1 MVEKQVFMTQEGY
14 NKIEE
19 ELEELKSVKR
29 KEISDRIKQA
39 LEFGDI
45 SENSEYDQAK
55 SDQAQL
61 EERIIKLEG
70 MLRDSAIIEE
80 ESLSTTEVSIGS
92 TVKLKAENTG
102 ETMEIMIVG
111 SAEADPFE
119 NKISNESPMGNAIL
133 GLKRNQVAIVPAPG
147 GDIKYKILKISK

>member
-1 MVEKQVFMTQEGY
+1 MEKQVFMTQEGY

>member
-1 MVEKQVFMTQEGY
+1 VEKQVFMTQEGY